1 MTAQVYAAN
10 FTGHDTRKGFTAK
23 ENDMRKGALLL
34 TLLAISLPGLAQ
46 PGSEQERNKVVARS
60 FFEEVLGRGQ
70 LDKYGEFH
78 SKDFVAHA
86 GDRVATLE
94 EDMAYARE
102 ERKAV
107 PDMSFRVNRM
117 IAERDLVAVHWT
129 MAGTNT
135 QAGMGFP
142 ATGKKIAS
150 DGMTIFRFK
159 DGKICEEWNVFDMLT
174 VMRQAGLLPPETG
187 VMSPQ

>member
-1 MTAQVYAAN
+1 
-10 FTGHDTRKGFTAK
+10 
-23 ENDMRKGALLL
+23 MRKGSLVLL
-34 TLLAISLPGLAQ
+34 LLAISLPGLAQ
-46 PGSEQERNKVVARS
+46 SGSEQERNKNVARN
-60 FFEEVLGRGQ
+60 FFEEVLSQGQ

-86 GDRVATLE
+86 GARTATLE
-94 EDMAYARE
+94 EDLAYARE
-102 ERKAV
+102 ERKAL

-117 IAERDLVAVHWT
+117 VAEKDLVVVHAT
-129 MAGTNT
+129 VTGTNT

-142 ATGKKIAS
+142 ATGKKIAA

-174 VMRQAGLLPPETG
+174 VMRQAGLLPPQMG
-187 VMSPQ
+187 LLSPQK

>member
-1 MTAQVYAAN
+1 
-10 FTGHDTRKGFTAK
+10 
-23 ENDMRKGALLL
+23 MRKGLISILFLALV
-34 TLLAISLPGLAQ
+34 LPCFARSA
-46 PGSEQERNKVVARS
+46 SEQERNKTVARN
-60 FFEEVLGRGQ
+60 FIEEVLSRGQ

-78 SKDFVAHA
+78 SRDFVAHA
-86 GDRVATLE
+86 GDRTGTLE
-94 EDMAYARE
+94 EDLAYARE

-117 IAERDLVAVHWT
+117 VAEKDLVVVHFT
-129 MAGTNT
+129 VSGTNT

-174 VMRQAGLLPPETG
+174 VMKQAGLFPAQP
-187 VMSPQ
+187 

>member
-1 MTAQVYAAN
+1 
-10 FTGHDTRKGFTAK
+10 
-23 ENDMRKGALLL
+23 MRKGLISILFLAL
-34 TLLAISLPGLAQ
+34 TLPGFARS
-46 PGSEQERNKVVARS
+46 GSEQERNKNVARN
-60 FFEEVLGRGQ
+60 FFEEVLSRGQ

-86 GDRVATLE
+86 GDRTATLE
-94 EDMAYARE
+94 EDLAYARE

-107 PDMSFRVNRM
+107 PDLSFRVNRM
-117 IAERDLVAVHWT
+117 VGEKDLVVVHFT
-129 MAGTNT
+129 VSGTNT

-159 DGKICEEWNVFDMLT
+159 GGKICEEWNVFDMLT
-174 VMRQAGLLPPETG
+174 VMKQAGLFPSQP
-187 VMSPQ
+187 

>member
-1 MTAQVYAAN
+1 
-10 FTGHDTRKGFTAK
+10 
-23 ENDMRKGALLL
+23 MRKGLISILFLAL
-34 TLLAISLPGLAQ
+34 ALPGFAQ
-46 PGSEQERNKVVARS
+46 SASEQERNKNVARN
-60 FFEEVLGRGQ
+60 FFEEVLSRGQ

-78 SKDFVAHA
+78 SRDFVAHA
-86 GDRVATLE
+86 GERTATLE
-94 EDMAYARE
+94 EDLGYARE
-102 ERKAV
+102 ERKAM

-117 IAERDLVAVHWT
+117 VAEKDLVVVHFT
-129 MAGTNT
+129 VSGTNT

-174 VMRQAGLLPPETG
+174 VMKQAGLFPSQP
-187 VMSPQ
+187 